1 MHRHRSNE
9 FWPFICVA
17 IFAPVVARAGMAM
30 PTFTDIARARLDVL
44 SFFLVGYLVLAFVYQ
59 WLWNSFARDFSRMPR
74 LSYRGAVGAL
84 VVCGLFIYVVLTM
97 ISGARELLTPGAWA
111 RSGVMYKIREP
122 DRDPKPWLETARRT
136 SLERLRAGL
145 WQYAEQHEGKF
156 PTSRDRA
163 EMPQELWR
171 SIDPEGRL
179 LGYVPGAKRDVGAK
193 VIAYEPGSFGA
204 TRKVLLSDGTIT
216 DVNAEELTRRVR
228 EQIQGMDRNGEA
240 MERP

>member
-1 MHRHRSNE
+1 
-9 FWPFICVA
+9 
-17 IFAPVVARAGMAM
+17 M

-59 WLWNSFARDFSRMPR
+59 CLWNSLARDFKMPR

-111 RSGVMYKIREP
+111 RSGILYKIRDPE
-122 DRDPKPWLETARRT
+122 RDPKPWLETARRT

-145 WQYAEQHEGKF
+145 WHYAEQHDGQF
-156 PTSRDRA
+156 PGSRERA
-163 EMPQELWR
+163 ELPEELWR
-171 SIDPEGRL
+171 SIDPDGRL
-179 LGYVPGAKRDVGAK
+179 LVYVPGAKRDVGSE

-204 TRKVLLSDGTIT
+204 TRKVLLSDATIT
-216 DVNAEELTRRVR
+216 EVNVEELSRRIR
-228 EQIQGMDRNGEA
+228 AQIEAMDRPASAKEKK
-240 MERP
+240 

>member
-1 MHRHRSNE
+1 
-9 FWPFICVA
+9 
-17 IFAPVVARAGMAM
+17 MAM
-30 PTFTDIARARLDVL
+30 PTFTDIARARFDVL

-59 WLWNSFARDFSRMPR
+59 RLWNSLARDFSKMPR

-122 DRDPKPWLETARRT
+122 ERDPKPWLETARRT

-145 WQYAEQHEGKF
+145 WQYAEQHDGRL
-156 PTSRDRA
+156 PASRDRA
-163 EMPQELWR
+163 GLPEELWR

-179 LGYVPGAKRDVGAK
+179 LVYVPGTKRDVGSE
-193 VIAYEPGSFGA
+193 VIAHEPGSFGV

-216 DVNAEELTRRVR
+216 EVNVEELTRRVR
-228 EQIQGMDRNGEA
+228 AQIEAMDRHA
-240 MERP
+240 QTKSQP